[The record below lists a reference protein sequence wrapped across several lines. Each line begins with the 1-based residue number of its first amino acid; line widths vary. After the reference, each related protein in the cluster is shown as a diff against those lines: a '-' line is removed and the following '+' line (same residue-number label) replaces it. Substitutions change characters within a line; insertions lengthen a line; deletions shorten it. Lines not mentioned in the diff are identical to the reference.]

1 MLGLEEIMNRK
12 CVLITGSTGIGKS
25 LIEKYA
31 QNNFNV
37 VMTYVNHEEEAKKL
51 ENEIKDKYQI
61 DTLCIKCDISKE
73 EDIIN
78 LKKDVIN
85 KFKTID
91 VLINNAGIAIDTTFD
106 MKTKEI
112 FMKTLEVNL
121 VGTFLMSK
129 HFGDLMFENK
139 SGNIVNISSTN
150 GIDSYYEFSIDYDA
164 SKAGVINLSHNLA
177 NHYAPYVR
185 VNTVCPGWVN
195 TPMNKELSNE
205 FKNKEIDKILL
216 NRFAEP
222 YEIAELIYFITSDN
236 ASYLNDS
243 VIKMT
248 SPRCCPLVALFG
260 PPTLRSA
267 CALAAVRLA

>member
-1 MLGLEEIMNRK
+1 MNKK

-25 LIEKYA
+25 LIKKYA
-31 QNNFNV
+31 ENDYNI
-37 VMTYVNHEEEAKKL
+37 VMTYVNHESDARTL
-51 ENEIKDKYQI
+51 ESEIKNKYHV
-61 DTLCIKCDISKE
+61 DTLCIKCDIAKE

-78 LKKDVIN
+78 LKEEVIKKFN
-85 KFKTID
+85 KID
-91 VLINNAGIAIDTTFD
+91 VLINNAGIAIDTTFE

-129 HFGDLMFENK
+129 YFGDMMYENK
-139 SGNIVNISSTN
+139 NGNIVNISSTN
-150 GIDSYYEFSIDYDA
+150 GIDSYYEFSLDYDA

-195 TPMNKELSNE
+195 TGMNKELSDE
-205 FKNKEIDKILL
+205 FKESEINKTLL
-216 NRFAEP
+216 GRFAEP
-222 YEIAELIYFITSDN
+222 SEIAELVYFITSDN

-243 VIKMT
+243 VIKIDGG
-248 SPRCCPLVALFG
+248 RKC
-260 PPTLRSA
+260 
-267 CALAAVRLA
+267 